1 MRIAQYCL
9 VVAASAALCGMS
21 LGIYMAANQNFTLAP
36 AHAHLNLLGWVSM
49 ALYGLWYRGA
59 EIVRPRLAWTQAIVA
74 TVGFA
79 IMVAAL
85 ALLLVT
91 GEHRFEALIAG
102 GAIFVV
108 LGMVLFLFQILTD
121 GATAAAAR
129 PRPSWGVNREV

>member
-9 VVAASAALCGMS
+9 AVAASAALCGMS
-21 LGIYMAANQNFTLAP
+21 LGIYMAANQDFTLAP

-79 IMVAAL
+79 IMVVAL
-85 ALLLVT
+85 ALLLAT
-91 GEHRFEALIAG
+91 GEHRFEALIG
-102 GAIFVV
+102 VGAIFTV
-108 LGMVLFLFQILTD
+108 LGMLLFLFQILTD
-121 GATAAAAR
+121 GRAVAAGRSGPAWA
-129 PRPSWGVNREV
+129 VNREV

>member
-9 VVAASAALCGMS
+9 AVAASAALCGMS
-21 LGIYMAANQNFTLAP
+21 LGIYMAANQDFTLAP

-59 EIVRPRLAWTQAIVA
+59 EIARPRLAWTQAIVA

-85 ALLLVT
+85 AMMLAT
-91 GEHRFEALIAG
+91 GEHSYEALIG
-102 GAIFVV
+102 VGAVFTV
-108 LGMVLFLFQILTD
+108 LGMLLFLFQILTD
-121 GATAAAAR
+121 GRPAAAR
-129 PRPSWGVNREV
+129 HPARVWSVNREV